1 VYGIAS
7 LGGGLLS
14 PSYYLFDVIFNQQ
27 DVLSYTFAFCV
38 TCFSYQLVLLVWA
51 RAFNRNDF
59 Y

>member
-38 TCFSYQLVLLVWA
+38 TCFSYQLVLLV
-51 RAFNRNDF
+51 
-59 Y
+59 